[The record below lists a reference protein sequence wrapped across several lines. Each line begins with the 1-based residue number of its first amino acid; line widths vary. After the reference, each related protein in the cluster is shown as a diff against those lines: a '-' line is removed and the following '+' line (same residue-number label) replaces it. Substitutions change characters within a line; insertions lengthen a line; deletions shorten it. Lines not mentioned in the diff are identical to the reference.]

1 MNRDQ
6 LAGNWKQIQGAL
18 MRKWGKLT
26 DDDLAVAKGNLT
38 ALAGRLQERYGMAKE
53 EAERQLAEFISRH
66 ENDSHEEG
74 GTKTNPEVA
83 TEGAPVDAET
93 LKIGMK

>member
-1 MNRDQ
+1 MNWDQ
-6 LAGNWKQIQGAL
+6 VAGNWKQIQGAL

-26 DDDLAVAKGNLT
+26 NDDLAVANGDRT
-38 ALAGRLQERYGMAKE
+38 ALAGRLQQRYGMEKE
-53 EAERQLAEFISRH
+53 EAERQLDQFIGSY
-66 ENDSHEEG
+66 EDN

-93 LKIGMK
+93 FKIGMK

>member
-6 LAGNWKQIQGAL
+6 VAGNWKQLQGAL
-18 MRKWGKLT
+18 TQKWGKLT

-53 EAERQLAEFISRH
+53 EAERQLDQFIS
-66 ENDSHEEG
+66 SYEEG
-74 GTKTNPEVA
+74 GTKMNPEVA

-93 LKIGMK
+93 FKIGMK